1 MLMLRFENMAK
12 SLKQQLLYVDSA
24 TNAVELAKE
33 IRELCIRNEGN
44 SSAVLNLIEPWNTD
58 VETSSVLISFA

>member
-12 SLKQQLLYVDSA
+12 SLKQRLLYVDSA
-24 TNAVELAKE
+24 TNAVELE

-44 SSAVLNLIEPWNTD
+44 SSAVLNLIEPWNID
-58 VETSSVLISFA
+58 NETSSVLISFV